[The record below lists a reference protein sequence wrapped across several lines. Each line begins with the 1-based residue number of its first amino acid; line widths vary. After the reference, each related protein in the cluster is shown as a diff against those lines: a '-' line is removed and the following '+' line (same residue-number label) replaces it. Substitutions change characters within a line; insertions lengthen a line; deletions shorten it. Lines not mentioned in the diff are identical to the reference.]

1 MRIHG
6 SLRRSP
12 DLFNAQL
19 YQEIELTLKKK
30 KKKTNEQNFE
40 LLMLSLIIRVTDKGY

>member
-30 KKKTNEQNFE
+30 KTNEQNFE